1 MLFTEGTRTN
11 TQTDRLIRVYLRKH
25 SFCRGYD
32 KRRDVAQHKRKH
44 LYKITLVTQ
53 FFNISASGLSQE
65 KRHKFIYFVDVSR
78 MPLLY
83 TGCDVIVKYTTFD
96 SALIKLTLI
105 DSGNL

>member
-1 MLFTEGTRTN
+1 MHNAEGN
-11 TQTDRLIRVYLRKH
+11 KP
-25 SFCRGYD
+25 F
-32 KRRDVAQHKRKH
+32 KN
-44 LYKITLVTQ
+44 KINIVTQ

-65 KRHKFIYFVDVSR
+65 KKRKVIYFVDARR

-96 SALIKLTLI
+96 PALIELTLI